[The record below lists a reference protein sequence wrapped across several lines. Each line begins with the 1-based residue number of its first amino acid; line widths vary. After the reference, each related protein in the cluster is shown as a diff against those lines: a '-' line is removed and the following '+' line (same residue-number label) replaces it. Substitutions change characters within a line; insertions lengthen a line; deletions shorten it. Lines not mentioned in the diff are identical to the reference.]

1 MLKSHY
7 SWLFLIFFV
16 PPSVSFSI
24 LLIIQV
30 LWFFCDQIKVIQYL
44 IDESTVLLEKINSA
58 SSPEIDEKILVQY
71 GGSDSLTP
79 QVAMARLRLQVR
91 NETYTNKQLINPKKR
106 AFWNSSSI
114 CSIKYAISEEGFFT
128 SRFHCWRLLS
138 PFLRNYRNELY
149 LLALLI
155 DYG

>member
-1 MLKSHY
+1 MATSNNIDNSGFLWIITSVFPFSSHVKV
-7 SWLFLIFFV
+7 SLLLTFLDFFA

-114 CSIKYAISEEGFFT
+114 CSSKYAISEK
-128 SRFHCWRLLS
+128 RIL
-138 PFLRNYRNELY
+138 
-149 LLALLI
+149 
-155 DYG
+155 